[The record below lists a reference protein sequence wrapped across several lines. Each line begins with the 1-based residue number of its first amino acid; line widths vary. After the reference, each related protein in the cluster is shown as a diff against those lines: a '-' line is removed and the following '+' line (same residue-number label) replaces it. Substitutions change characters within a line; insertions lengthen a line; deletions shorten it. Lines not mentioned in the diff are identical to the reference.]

1 MMAKTPVKI
10 DDFRHEKMK
19 EIAKKNGT
27 TIQDAYAEAI
37 DAFIAGKYQE
47 MILADSKLE
56 EIFNTRI
63 NKIADRLA
71 AMISSNNFDTST
83 ILMALMHLNSVEFE
97 TERNEIYQAYRKEAA
112 AYEGAK
118 RQNKK

>member
-1 MMAKTPVKI
+1 MAKTPVKI